1 MSRRLLL
8 VRWSWRD
15 LRQRWVLVATIALV
29 LALGTGVFASLGGTG
44 SWRRASNDA
53 SFGVTRVHDLR
64 VELATGNLV
73 PAGTLAGTLA
83 SLPDPSVVAGA
94 DERLVWPTQAEAPD
108 PEGGTDLVRG
118 TIVGAPADAEVDLV
132 WVTRGTAEGAVLEL
146 QFADAREL
154 PVTGTLPLSG
164 GTSVDWTGIGQHPE
178 HFTGGRADS
187 SGIGMLDPGGFVVL
201 FTSLE
206 LAQQLAGE
214 PGQVN
219 DLVLRLAPGA
229 DRDEVAGQLATVVQ
243 EQLPVGATVS
253 TTDDI
258 PAYRLLYEDIE
269 NDQQVWDLISWIIL
283 LGASFAAFN
292 LINRIVEAQ
301 RREIG
306 VGMALGVPTRELALR
321 PILVGLQVALLGVLL
336 GVAVSLLL
344 NGALA
349 SLYRSILPLPIWVT
363 DFQAGAYARA
373 VAIGLALPLVATVVP
388 VWRAVRVEPTVAI
401 GTGHFSTQRAGL
413 ARLGTRL
420 PWPRGSI
427 GQYPVRNLL
436 RNARRSLLTALAV
449 GSSIVVLVGVVGM
462 LDSFTRTIDQA
473 DRAFE
478 WRAPSR
484 LDVQLETFTPVD
496 SEVVAAV
503 AAAPGVT
510 VAVPG
515 LTLPGSL
522 RPAGDTDDKRAFD
535 VVLEVLD
542 FDAAP
547 WIPRTVRGEQPSSAS
562 GILLSGKA
570 AADLGV
576 GPGDEVTLGHPQR
589 AGLGY
594 RMTTTTVAVAGIHD
608 VPMRAFTY
616 LDVDQAGLFALEGI
630 VNSMQVVPEGSPEEV
645 QRALFDLPGVAA
657 ATPVSNL
664 GDIFRDG
671 LAQFSGVLRIMEG
684 AVLLLAL
691 LISFNAVSIGMEER
705 RREHATMF
713 AFGLPT
719 RTVIRMTTVEAV
731 TLGLVGTLIGIGVGW
746 LLLQWM
752 FAEMLPETL
761 PELQIEAYLSPWT
774 MVLATFAGVMAVAI
788 TPLFTLR
795 RLRRMDVPATLRVVE

>member
-1 MSRRLLL
+1 VSRRLLL
-8 VRWSWRD
+8 VRWTWRD

-73 PAGTLAGTLA
+73 PAGTLAGALA

-118 TIVGAPADAEVDLV
+118 TIVGAPAGAEVNLV

-321 PILVGLQVALLGVLL
+321 PILVGLQVALLGVVL

-420 PWPRGSI
+420 PWPRG
-427 GQYPVRNLL
+427 P
-436 RNARRSLLTALAV
+436 
-449 GSSIVVLVGVVGM
+449 
-462 LDSFTRTIDQA
+462 
-473 DRAFE
+473 
-478 WRAPSR
+478 
-484 LDVQLETFTPVD
+484 
-496 SEVVAAV
+496 
-503 AAAPGVT
+503 
-510 VAVPG
+510 
-515 LTLPGSL
+515 
-522 RPAGDTDDKRAFD
+522 
-535 VVLEVLD
+535 
-542 FDAAP
+542 
-547 WIPRTVRGEQPSSAS
+547 SAS
-562 GILLSGKA
+562 TRCG
-570 AADLGV
+570 
-576 GPGDEVTLGHPQR
+576 TCC
-589 AGLGY
+589 
-594 RMTTTTVAVAGIHD
+594 
-608 VPMRAFTY
+608 
-616 LDVDQAGLFALEGI
+616 
-630 VNSMQVVPEGSPEEV
+630 
-645 QRALFDLPGVAA
+645 
-657 ATPVSNL
+657 ATP
-664 GDIFRDG
+664 
-671 LAQFSGVLRIMEG
+671 G
-684 AVLLLAL
+684 AA
-691 LISFNAVSIGMEER
+691 S
-705 RREHATMF
+705 
-713 AFGLPT
+713 
-719 RTVIRMTTVEAV
+719 
-731 TLGLVGTLIGIGVGW
+731 
-746 LLLQWM
+746 
-752 FAEMLPETL
+752 
-761 PELQIEAYLSPWT
+761 
-774 MVLATFAGVMAVAI
+774 
-788 TPLFTLR
+788 
-795 RLRRMDVPATLRVVE
+795 